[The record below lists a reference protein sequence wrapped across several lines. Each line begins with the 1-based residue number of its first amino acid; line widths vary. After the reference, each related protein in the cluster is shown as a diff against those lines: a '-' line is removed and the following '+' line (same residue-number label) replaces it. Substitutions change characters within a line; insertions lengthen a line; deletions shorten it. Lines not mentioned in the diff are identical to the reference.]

1 MLDSWP
7 ATDTPISGSGPAT
20 INRTSSRAAQG
31 RRARLNF
38 SHSLK
43 RATDIVLSLT
53 ALILLSPLLV
63 LIACAIAIDTRGPV
77 LFRQKRTG
85 LNGRVFTILK
95 FRSMV
100 ASADKDAVHHVR
112 RDDSRITRVGA
123 VLRRTSLDELP
134 QLINILKGQMSLVGP
149 RPHALAHD
157 LYYGACLPR
166 YAERFS
172 VLPGLTGLA
181 QVRGLRGG
189 IHDLR
194 CMASRVEADAEYAAN
209 RSWLGDLRIISLTV
223 PLLFGRVSE
232 Y

>member
-7 ATDTPISGSGPAT
+7 ATDTPISGSAPAAK
-20 INRTSSRAAQG
+20 NRTSSAHARQNARAS
-31 RRARLNF
+31 L

-43 RATDIVLSLT
+43 RTTDVVLSLA
-53 ALILLSPLLV
+53 ALIVLAPLLA
-63 LIACAIAIDTRGPV
+63 LIAAAIAIDTRGPV

-95 FRSMV
+95 FRSMI

-112 RDDSRITRVGA
+112 RDDNRITRVGA
-123 VLRRTSLDELP
+123 ILRRTSLDELP

-166 YAERFS
+166 YIERFS

-189 IHDLR
+189 VHDLR
-194 CMASRVEADAEYAAN
+194 CMASRVESDAEYAAN
-209 RSWLGDLRIISLTV
+209 RTWLGDLRIISLTI

>member
-7 ATDTPISGSGPAT
+7 ATDASISGSAPASV
-20 INRTSSRAAQG
+20 NRTATALQG
-31 RRARLNF
+31 RRTRSRL
-38 SHSLK
+38 SHGLK
-43 RATDIVLSLT
+43 RTTDVVLSLT
-53 ALILLSPLLV
+53 ALVALAPLLA
-63 LIACAIAIDTRGPV
+63 LIAAAIAIDTRGPI

-95 FRSMV
+95 FRSMI

-123 VLRRTSLDELP
+123 ILRQTSLDELP

-189 IHDLR
+189 VHDLR
-194 CMASRVEADAEYAAN
+194 CMASRVEADAEYAAT
-209 RSWLGDLRIISLTV
+209 RTWLGDLRIMSLTI

>member
-7 ATDTPISGSGPAT
+7 ATDASISGSAPASV
-20 INRTSSRAAQG
+20 NRTATALQGCRAHSR
-31 RRARLNF
+31 L
-38 SHSLK
+38 SHGLK
-43 RATDIVLSLT
+43 RTTDVVLSLT
-53 ALILLSPLLV
+53 ALIVLAPLLA
-63 LIACAIAIDTRGPV
+63 LIAAAIAIDTRGPI

-95 FRSMV
+95 FRSMI

-123 VLRRTSLDELP
+123 ILRQTSLDELP

-189 IHDLR
+189 VHDLR
-194 CMASRVEADAEYAAN
+194 CMASRVEADAEYAAS
-209 RSWLGDLRIISLTV
+209 RSWLGDLHIITLTI